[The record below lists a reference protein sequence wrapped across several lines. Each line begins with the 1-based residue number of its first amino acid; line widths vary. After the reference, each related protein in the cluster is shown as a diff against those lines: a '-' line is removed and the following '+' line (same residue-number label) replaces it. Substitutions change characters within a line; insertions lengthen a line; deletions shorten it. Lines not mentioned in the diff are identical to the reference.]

1 MEDNVLERES
11 EKENKT
17 EDKSKLRVKQNVI
30 RYFTATILM
39 IFTAYMTPNFEPKS
53 LPILFLV
60 SFLILAVDYMMAV
73 ATGIHDNPIARGF
86 VGFTSALI
94 LIYMAQ
100 FFVDG
105 YYISVLSTLIAAAI
119 YGVVD
124 SFLPNK

>member
-1 MEDNVLERES
+1 MDDNILENS
-11 EKENKT
+11 VEKKG
-17 EDKSKLRVKQNVI
+17 SKLRIKQNI
-30 RYFTATILM
+30 TRYVAASIIL
-39 IFTAYMTPNFEPKS
+39 IITAYMAPNFETKS
-53 LPILFLV
+53 MPILFLV
-60 SFLILAVDYMMAV
+60 AFVILVLDYMMAV

-94 LIYMAQ
+94 LIYMTQ

-105 YYISVLSTLIAAAI
+105 YYISVISTLIAAAI